1 MDMAGLSDTLAG
13 AHQTRPVQW
22 GDIVHVN
29 LMAWL
34 EDGTL
39 IYFSSIDS
47 EPHIFTAGNHP
58 MLHGLGTLVVGMCV
72 GESVTERI
80 SSDSAFGP
88 YRPEL
93 CCQVSSAWLLA
104 QNVALL
110 VGLGLEIRKTD
121 GTLVHM
127 TITGLDGDRVTLD
140 ANHRLAGKNVIVQVD
155 LLDVLDRAD
164 PDSWAT
170 PPPAA

>member
-1 MDMAGLSDTLAG
+1 MNTVRMPNALSDKG
-13 AHQTRPVQW
+13 RTRPVQW
-22 GDIVHVN
+22 GDMVRVD

-39 IYFSSIDS
+39 IYSSIYS
-47 EPHIFTAGNHP
+47 EPLIFTAGNHP
-58 MLHGLGTLVVGMCV
+58 MIQGLGTLVVGMCV
-72 GESVTERI
+72 GESVTEMI
-80 SSDSAFGP
+80 SPDSAFGP

-93 CCQVSSAWLLA
+93 SCQVSSDWLLA
-104 QNVALL
+104 QDVEPL

-127 TITGLDGDRVTLD
+127 TIAGLDGDRVTLD

-164 PDSWAT
+164 PGIWTT

>member
-1 MDMAGLSDTLAG
+1 MNTVRMPNALSDEG
-13 AHQTRPVQW
+13 RTRPVQW
-22 GDIVHVN
+22 GDMVRVN

-47 EPHIFTAGNHP
+47 EPHIFTAGHHP

-93 CCQVSSAWLLA
+93 SCQVSSAWLLA

-155 LLDVLDRAD
+155 LLDVLDRVD